1 MVVNLD
7 TFDALRASTIKRE
20 VAVVGH
26 YASGLDSPNTRHID
40 GHNAVDINVRKHT
53 SKRRTAQ

>member
-1 MVVNLD
+1 MQQFQLITAVNPD

-26 YASGLDSPNTRHID
+26 YASGLGPLNSRHID
-40 GHNAVDINVRKHT
+40 AHNAVDINV
-53 SKRRTAQ
+53 